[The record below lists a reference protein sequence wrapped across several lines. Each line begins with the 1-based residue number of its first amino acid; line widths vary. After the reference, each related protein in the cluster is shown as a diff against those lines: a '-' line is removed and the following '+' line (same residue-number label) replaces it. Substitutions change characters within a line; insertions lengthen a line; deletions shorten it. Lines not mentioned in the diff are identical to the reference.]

1 MKEKKISIIIP
12 AYNEEERLS
21 LCLDSV
27 FSLDYPNDDFEVILV
42 DNGSSDRTRDI
53 AKSYGVKVLRDDFKN
68 VSGLRNLGAKQANG
82 AILAFL
88 DADCIVLKRW
98 LQNASKYFDEPEV
111 VVWGAPPVIPKNA
124 TWVQKTWYLV
134 RQKKDEIQPVDWL
147 ESMNFFVRKT
157 QFLDAGGFNK
167 SLVTCEDVDFCYR
180 ICKYGKIISDSNIKV
195 VHLGEASTVKEFI
208 HKEMWRGQSNLKGGL
223 SHGIQ
228 IKELH
233 SLLIPIYF
241 GVFIPLLLLG
251 LICWGNF
258 AWFIGVLVFFLI
270 PSAAVLYTVKN
281 RVKTVLE
288 MLRLLFLLQL
298 YFFSRTLSVLKRARG

>member
-27 FSLDYPNDDFEVILV
+27 FFLDYPNDDFEVILV

-53 AKSYGVKVLRDDFKN
+53 AETYKVKVLRDDFKN

-98 LQNASKYFDEPEV
+98 LQNASKYFDEQEIV
-111 VVWGAPPVIPKNA
+111 AWGAPPVIPENA

-134 RQKKDEIQPVDWL
+134 RQKEDEIQPVDWL
-147 ESMNFFVRKT
+147 ESMNFFVRKA
-157 QFLDAGGFNK
+157 QFLDVGGFNE

-180 ICKYGKIISDSNIKV
+180 ICKYGKIISDSNINV
-195 VHLGEASTVKEFI
+195 IHLGEASTVKEFI
-208 HKEMWRGQSNLKGGL
+208 HKEMWRGQSNLKGIF
-223 SHGIQ
+223 SHGFVW
-228 IKELH
+228 KELP
-233 SLLIPIYF
+233 SLSIPIYF
-241 GVFIPLLLLG
+241 GLVIPSFFI
-251 LICWGNF
+251 
-258 AWFIGVLVFFLI
+258 FFCFSMNPIWILAALFFSLI
-270 PSAAVLYTVKN
+270 PSAAAILKVRNKIHGFWEAVK
-281 RVKTVLE
+281 
-288 MLRLLFLLQL
+288 LFFLVQV
-298 YFFSRTLSVLKRARG
+298 YFFSRTAAILKKN